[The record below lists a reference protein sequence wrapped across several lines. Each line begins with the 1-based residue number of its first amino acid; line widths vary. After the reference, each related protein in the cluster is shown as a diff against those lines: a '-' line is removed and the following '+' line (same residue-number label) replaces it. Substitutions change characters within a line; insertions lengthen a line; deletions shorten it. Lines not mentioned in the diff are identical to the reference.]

1 MTAAAYHDRAPHP
14 LVRGASPAVVRQWL
28 LPRDAERFVS
38 EYEAA
43 LDDARCSLELGGV
56 HDVVE
61 RWRRI
66 AVLQTVPDGYRRTV
80 RRAPILATGEAS
92 PEEDEPL
99 DVTCTKAGG

>member
-1 MTAAAYHDRAPHP
+1 MHDI
-14 LVRGASPAVVRQWL
+14 
-28 LPRDAERFVS
+28 
-38 EYEAA
+38 
-43 LDDARCSLELGGV
+43 
-56 HDVVE
+56 VE